1 MSGFFEHTPESLRE
15 WCVNHGMPSFTAKQ
29 IFDWV
34 YAKQVVDP
42 ALMSNLS
49 ANHRALLA
57 EALPIDQG
65 HLLADQHAS
74 DGTRKLLVGWKD
86 SSAGLPVLHEG
97 PSTETVLIPSDN
109 RMTACVSSQIG
120 CPVGCAFCAS
130 GIDGLEGNLSAGQ
143 IVEQV
148 HRLSRLGLGRVTNV
162 VFMGMG
168 EPLANFAAVTNAIT
182 TLNASW
188 GLGIGARKIT
198 VSTIGLPEAIRR
210 LAEFPLPITLAISL
224 HAPEDSLR
232 RTLIPWA
239 AHASIP
245 EILDA
250 CRDYFDA
257 TGREITFEYLL
268 LRGVNDRPHHAR
280 MLADLSSTVRCN
292 INLIRYN
299 EVPGLPFDR
308 PSDVDVRIFQET
320 LRDRR
325 INAHI
330 RASRGRD
337 IAAACGQLRRA
348 HTQAD
353 QST

>member
-1 MSGFFEHTPESLRE
+1 MNGFFEHTPDSLRA
-15 WCVNHGMPSFTAKQ
+15 WCVDHGMPAFAAKQ
-29 IFDWV
+29 VFDWV
-34 YAKQVVDP
+34 YAKQVIDP
-42 ALMSNLS
+42 ALMTNLS
-49 ANHRALLA
+49 ENHRALLA
-57 EALPIDQG
+57 EALTIDQG
-65 HLLADQHAS
+65 RLLADQHAT
-74 DGTRKLLVGWKD
+74 DGTRKLLVGWKNP
-86 SSAGLPVLHEG
+86 SAGLPILDSG
-97 PSTETVLIPSDN
+97 PSTETVLIPANN
-109 RMTACVSSQIG
+109 RLTACVSSQVG

-130 GIDGLEGNLSAGQ
+130 GLEGLESNLTAGQ

-148 HRLSRLGLGRVTNV
+148 HRLGRLGLGRVSNV

-168 EPLANFAAVTNAIT
+168 EPLANYGAVTKAIT

-210 LAEFPLPITLAISL
+210 LATFPIPVTLAISL

-239 AHASIP
+239 AHASITQ
-245 EILDA
+245 ILDA
-250 CRDYFDA
+250 CREYFDA

-280 MLADLSSTVRCN
+280 MLADLASTVRCN

-308 PSDVDVRIFQET
+308 PTDMDVRIFQEA

-337 IAAACGQLRRA
+337 ISAACGQLRRSHA
-348 HTQAD
+348 KAD
-353 QST
+353 